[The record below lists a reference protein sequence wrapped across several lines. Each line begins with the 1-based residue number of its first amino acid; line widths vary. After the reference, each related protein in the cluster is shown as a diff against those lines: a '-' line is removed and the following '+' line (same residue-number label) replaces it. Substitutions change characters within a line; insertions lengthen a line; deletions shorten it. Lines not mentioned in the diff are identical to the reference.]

1 VWYTNYSKGN
11 KILELLKG
19 ECKMKVRELNERQ
32 LEFLKWDYFYSN
44 DNDYDCVLDV
54 PNEVIYDNYDGID
67 FVEDDFF
74 G

>member
-1 VWYTNYSKGN
+1 
-11 KILELLKG
+11 
-19 ECKMKVRELNERQ
+19 MKVRELNERQ

>member
-19 ECKMKVRELNERQ
+19 ECKMKVQELNERQ

-54 PNEVIYDNYDGID
+54 PNEVIYDNYEGID